1 MYGNR
6 LSQEPV
12 YGTRLP
18 SDPVYGTRMP
28 TAEPVYGRVTGI
40 RKVNLELNKAFDF
53 MHFMKCYLYYSNK

>member
-18 SDPVYGTRMP
+18 SEPVYGTRMP
-28 TAEPVYGRVTGI
+28 TAEPVYGRVTG
-40 RKVNLELNKAFDF
+40 KVHL
-53 MHFMKCYLYYSNK
+53 

>member
-18 SDPVYGTRMP
+18 SEPVYVTRMP
-28 TAEPVYGRVTGI
+28 TAEPVYGRVTG
-40 RKVNLELNKAFDF
+40 KVHL
-53 MHFMKCYLYYSNK
+53 